1 MKLLMKRAF
10 TVVLAAVLLFGCGE
24 DNNKTGGNELTP
36 QENKAKLEQCAMEVL
51 GKINPQDHKTLVE
64 TIDAFAYKADYGLF
78 EDEIGPTPGEGI
90 EPNPMGMMSVIR
102 KAVTTYNPVVLSVLA
117 TEVDYIAIPTGI
129 YTFDEVAREWVETPS
144 AEVLEFVFEVEGAE
158 SSISIRKSGKE
169 TQIQTDENTIVF
181 VPEHVTMTVNKG
193 ADKLAELS
201 VNNTTLDINSLKF
214 DSEIALKTNADY
226 TWAVHVDI
234 SPSEAVASA
243 SMEIASAN
251 IVSVV
256 AGLQLDASKVNPQ
269 MTEDDL
275 IASIL
280 SVTTTSVVNSQLMVA
295 GTAPKI
301 QEMIYALNNINAS
314 TDKEYA
320 IAEAAVYNQYMDV
333 NMQYTGDG
341 VPFASVEAQPYL
353 EYEYSYGDT
362 HYEYYEVEP
371 VIVFASDNSRY
382 SFEEYFNEADFGNV
396 LQSVMTLCDQFV
408 SFVKY
413 CK

>member
-78 EDEIGPTPGEGI
+78 EDEIGPTLGEGI
-90 EPNPMGMMSVIR
+90 EPNPMEMMSVIR

-280 SVTTTSVVNSQLMVA
+280 SATTTSVVNSQLMVA

>member
-24 DNNKTGGNELTP
+24 DDNKTGGNELTP

-90 EPNPMGMMSVIR
+90 EPNPMGMMGVIR

-158 SSISIRKSGKE
+158 SSILIRKSGKE

-280 SVTTTSVVNSQLMVA
+280 SATTTSVVNSQLMVA

>member
-36 QENKAKLEQCAMEVL
+36 QENKAKLEQCAMEV
-51 GKINPQDHKTLVE
+51 
-64 TIDAFAYKADYGLF
+64 LF

-158 SSISIRKSGKE
+158 LSILIRKSGKE

-214 DSEIALKTNADY
+214 DSEIAL
-226 TWAVHVDI
+226 AVHVDI
-234 SPSEAVASA
+234 SPSEAVSSA

-280 SVTTTSVVNSQLMVA
+280 SATTTSVVNSQLMVA

-353 EYEYSYGDT
+353 EYEYSYGAT

>member
-1 MKLLMKRAF
+1 M
-10 TVVLAAVLLFGCGE
+10 
-24 DNNKTGGNELTP
+24 
-36 QENKAKLEQCAMEVL
+36 
-51 GKINPQDHKTLVE
+51 
-64 TIDAFAYKADYGLF
+64 F

-117 TEVDYIAIPTGI
+117 IEVDYIAIPTGI

-158 SSISIRKSGKE
+158 SSILIRKSGKE

-280 SVTTTSVVNSQLMVA
+280 SATTTSVVNSQLMVA

-314 TDKEYA
+314 TDKEYV

-341 VPFASVEAQPYL
+341 VPFSSVEAQPYL

>member
-1 MKLLMKRAF
+1 
-10 TVVLAAVLLFGCGE
+10 
-24 DNNKTGGNELTP
+24 
-36 QENKAKLEQCAMEVL
+36 
-51 GKINPQDHKTLVE
+51 
-64 TIDAFAYKADYGLF
+64 
-78 EDEIGPTPGEGI
+78 
-90 EPNPMGMMSVIR
+90 
-102 KAVTTYNPVVLSVLA
+102 
-117 TEVDYIAIPTGI
+117 
-129 YTFDEVAREWVETPS
+129 
-144 AEVLEFVFEVEGAE
+144 
-158 SSISIRKSGKE
+158 
-169 TQIQTDENTIVF
+169 
-181 VPEHVTMTVNKG
+181 MTVNKG

-280 SVTTTSVVNSQLMVA
+280 SATTTSVVNSQLMVA

-314 TDKEYA
+314 TDKEYV

-341 VPFASVEAQPYL
+341 VPFSSVEAQPYL

>member
-1 MKLLMKRAF
+1 M
-10 TVVLAAVLLFGCGE
+10 
-24 DNNKTGGNELTP
+24 
-36 QENKAKLEQCAMEVL
+36 
-51 GKINPQDHKTLVE
+51 
-64 TIDAFAYKADYGLF
+64 
-78 EDEIGPTPGEGI
+78 
-90 EPNPMGMMSVIR
+90 
-102 KAVTTYNPVVLSVLA
+102 
-117 TEVDYIAIPTGI
+117 DYIAIPTGI

-158 SSISIRKSGKE
+158 SSILIRKSGKE

-269 MTEDDL
+269 MTA
-275 IASIL
+275 AS
-280 SVTTTSVVNSQLMVA
+280 
-295 GTAPKI
+295 
-301 QEMIYALNNINAS
+301 
-314 TDKEYA
+314 A
-320 IAEAAVYNQYMDV
+320 IAYSL
-333 NMQYTGDG
+333 
-341 VPFASVEAQPYL
+341 SVEAL
-353 EYEYSYGDT
+353 
-362 HYEYYEVEP
+362 
-371 VIVFASDNSRY
+371 ILFKA
-382 SFEEYFNEADFGNV
+382 
-396 LQSVMTLCDQFV
+396 
-408 SFVKY
+408 
-413 CK
+413 

>member
-1 MKLLMKRAF
+1 MF
-10 TVVLAAVLLFGCGE
+10 S
-24 DNNKTGGNELTP
+24 
-36 QENKAKLEQCAMEVL
+36 
-51 GKINPQDHKTLVE
+51 
-64 TIDAFAYKADYGLF
+64 LF

-129 YTFDEVAREWVETPS
+129 YTFDEVAREWVGTPS
-144 AEVLEFVFEVEGAE
+144 AEVLEFVFEVEGVE

-280 SVTTTSVVNSQLMVA
+280 SATTTSVVNSQLMVA

>member
-1 MKLLMKRAF
+1 
-10 TVVLAAVLLFGCGE
+10 
-24 DNNKTGGNELTP
+24 
-36 QENKAKLEQCAMEVL
+36 
-51 GKINPQDHKTLVE
+51 
-64 TIDAFAYKADYGLF
+64 
-78 EDEIGPTPGEGI
+78 
-90 EPNPMGMMSVIR
+90 
-102 KAVTTYNPVVLSVLA
+102 
-117 TEVDYIAIPTGI
+117 
-129 YTFDEVAREWVETPS
+129 
-144 AEVLEFVFEVEGAE
+144 
-158 SSISIRKSGKE
+158 
-169 TQIQTDENTIVF
+169 
-181 VPEHVTMTVNKG
+181 MTVNKG

-280 SVTTTSVVNSQLMVA
+280 SATTTSVVNSQLMVA

-353 EYEYSYGDT
+353 EYEY
-362 HYEYYEVEP
+362 YEVEP